1 VDVLLK
7 AASSIH
13 PILLNNPFRH
23 QASNDPDCP
32 PLTVFPNGSLIWRS
46 RRGLMSGPIAHPC
59 SLLLGGPGDD
69 IRIFVGLGT
78 QDIDVV
84 GVGKMHGK
92 SVPFHLKDGAWLTL
106 TGKKK

>member
-1 VDVLLK
+1 
-7 AASSIH
+7 
-13 PILLNNPFRH
+13 
-23 QASNDPDCP
+23 
-32 PLTVFPNGSLIWRS
+32 
-46 RRGLMSGPIAHPC
+46 MSGPIAHPC